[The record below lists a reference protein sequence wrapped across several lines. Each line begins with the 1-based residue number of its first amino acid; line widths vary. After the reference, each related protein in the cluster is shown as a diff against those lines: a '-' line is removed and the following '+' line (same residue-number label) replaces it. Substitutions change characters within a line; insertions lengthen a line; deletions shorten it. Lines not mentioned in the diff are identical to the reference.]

1 MRAAVLINRGA
12 GATEVEAGKLQN
24 LFQEHGIQAN
34 VRMLANGDLST
45 ALDEALSRKVDV
57 VVVAGGDGTINAA
70 ASRLVGTGIPLGV
83 LPMGTYNHFAK
94 DLGLPLE
101 ITDAVK
107 LITTEKVKAV
117 DLGEVNGRVF
127 INNSSIGA
135 YTHLVEEREQ
145 TLRKVS
151 LPKRFANF
159 LAFLKILKRWP
170 LINVKLEINGQHIV
184 RTTPFVFVG
193 NNEYTMNLFKVS
205 LRSALDHGALWIYTV
220 KTTSFIGLLRLF
232 WRSLFNRLEQSRNFE
247 SYAAK
252 EFTLV
257 PHRKHV
263 RVALDG
269 EVVRMQ
275 TPLHYRI
282 RPRELLVFAP

>member
-1 MRAAVLINRGA
+1 MLINPGA
-12 GATEVEAGKLQN
+12 GFAGDEAKAEPYRRLFAEGGIEADVRVVTEGDLLPTLGE
-24 LFQEHGIQAN
+24 
-34 VRMLANGDLST
+34 MLA
-45 ALDEALSRKVDV
+45 RKPDA
-57 VVVAGGDGTINAA
+57 VVVAGGDGTINAV
-70 ASRLVGTGIPLGV
+70 ASRLAGTGIPIGV

-101 ITDAVK
+101 TTGAIR
-107 LITTEKVKAV
+107 LIKAQRPKAV
-117 DLGEVNGRVF
+117 DIGEVNGRIF

-135 YTHLVEEREQ
+135 YTHIVEEREQ
-145 TLRKVS
+145 TLKKFS

-159 LAFLKILKRWP
+159 VAFIKVLKRWP
-170 LINVKLEINGQHIV
+170 LINVKIEIGGDKIV

-205 LRSALDHGALWIYTV
+205 LRSCLDRGALWVYTV
-220 KTTSFIGLLRLF
+220 KTTSFFGLLRLF
-232 WRSLFNRLEQSRNFE
+232 WRSIINRLEQSRNFE

-252 EFTLV
+252 EFTVV

-269 EVVRMQ
+269 EVVRMDA
-275 TPLHYRI
+275 PLHYRI
-282 RPRELLVFAP
+282 RPRDLLVFAP

>member
-1 MRAAVLINRGA
+1 MNPVAGFASEAVQI
-12 GATEVEAGKLQN
+12 GKLQS
-24 LFQEHGIQAN
+24 LFEEHGIEAD
-34 VRMLANGDLST
+34 VRLLAHGDLR
-45 ALDEALSRKVDV
+45 AAMDEALASKPDAVM
-57 VVVAGGDGTINAA
+57 VAGGDGTINAA
-70 ASRLVGTGIPLGV
+70 ASRLAGTGIPLGV

-101 ITDAVK
+101 ITDAIK
-107 LITTEKVKAV
+107 LIATGKIKAI
-117 DLGEVNGRVF
+117 DLGEVNGRIF
-127 INNSSIGA
+127 INNSSLGA
-135 YTHLVEEREQ
+135 YTDLVEAREN
-145 TLRKVS
+145 TLAS

-159 LAFLKILKRWP
+159 LAFLKVLKRWP
-170 LINVKLEINGQHIV
+170 LINVKLEFDGQCII

-205 LRSALDHGALWIYTV
+205 LRSALDGGALWIYTV

-232 WRSLFNRLEQSRNFE
+232 WRSIINRLEQSRNFE

-252 EFTLV
+252 EFKV
-257 PHRKHV
+257 IPYRNHV

-269 EVVRMQ
+269 EVVRME

-282 RPRELLVFAP
+282 RPRDLLVFVP